1 MASEADTNSEC
12 GCTNCAQFGQPVR
25 LIAGY
30 DFQIVVHA
38 DGTVTGNEQ
47 LSDTPRRKRT
57 RFRFSPSGYVIPT
70 NRGKRRE
77 QDIRDFGFILDQVGP
92 NRPDLPGTFGG
103 VSASDRRGRPRGRL
117 VDADEVRQ
125 LVAEQRA
132 SGATLETS
140 WEIVAR
146 ELGWSTETIRKA
158 YYRRFE

>member
-1 MASEADTNSEC
+1 
-12 GCTNCAQFGQPVR
+12 
-25 LIAGY
+25 
-30 DFQIVVHA
+30 
-38 DGTVTGNEQ
+38 
-47 LSDTPRRKRT
+47 
-57 RFRFSPSGYVIPT
+57 
-70 NRGKRRE
+70 
-77 QDIRDFGFILDQVGP
+77 
-92 NRPDLPGTFGG
+92 
-103 VSASDRRGRPRGRL
+103 